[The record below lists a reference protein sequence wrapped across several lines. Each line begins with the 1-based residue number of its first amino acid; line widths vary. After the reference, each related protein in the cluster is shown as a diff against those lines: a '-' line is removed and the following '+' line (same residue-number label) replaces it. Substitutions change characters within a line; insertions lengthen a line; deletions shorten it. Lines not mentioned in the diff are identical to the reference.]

1 MHKAKTKRVL
11 SLHRLLKQKEEEA
24 GDVAEMKRHVQ
35 KKHSRASS
43 ALRQVSSSSYF
54 QVRKNKGGYP

>member
-43 ALRQVSSSSYF
+43 ALRQVGSSSYF
-54 QVRKNKGGYP
+54 QI